1 MRKIRV
7 LVTVAAFTAALAVPT
22 AATQAAT
29 LAYSNMTGGNF
40 DTFFVWRVN
49 GPAGV
54 PCNSSGKARY
64 IAASFIPMVTGTLAR
79 LQVAAQNYAT
89 GYGAL
94 AADAHFALV
103 GGNGAGAPETTR
115 PALEEWYDTPIPDP
129 PGPITLHSKLH
140 PTLKVGTTY
149 WIVAMPGGYDDCVLW
164 DSSLF
169 VLPGPGDLSST
180 DGGHTWSPL
189 PSNEGAGAPAFAVW
203 VET

>member
-7 LVTVAAFTAALAVPT
+7 LVTVAAFAVALAVPT

-29 LAYSNMTGGNF
+29 LAYSNIPDGELN
-40 DTFFVWRVN
+40 TFFVWQVN

-54 PCNSSGKARY
+54 PCNGSSGKARY

-79 LQVAAQNYAT
+79 LQVAVQNYAT
-89 GYGAL
+89 SFGAL

-115 PALEEWYDTPIPDP
+115 PALEEWYDTPIPAA
-129 PGPITLHSKLH
+129 PGPITLRSKLH

-164 DSSLF
+164 DTDY
-169 VLPGPGDLSST
+169 VPPGAGDLSST

-189 PSNEGAGAPAFAVW
+189 PSNEGAGEPAFGVW
-203 VET
+203 VEP